1 MTDLT
6 DRFAICL
13 HAALAWEG
21 GWDDDPYD
29 PGGATNQG
37 VTIGEFAAW
46 HHQKLDE
53 KSATALKEALRR
65 IDDETRDSIYRVNY
79 WQACRCADLPPGVDL
94 CVFDQAVNQGVSKA
108 IRTLQHAVG
117 ETADGH
123 LGVKTFAAVH
133 ASNPIVIIQKMM
145 AERRRYYRSLKT
157 FWRFGKGWLNRCDSV
172 EKQCLDT
179 VHGGGNAMGLALG
192 LASIA
197 NDAAPAPRATA
208 KAVPDVPVSTPA
220 QSTTVWASG
229 AGIIGSIVAL
239 VQSVNALM
247 GALVQSG
254 QSAGSLHV
262 AAGSAP
268 LEFAVVCLVLV
279 STAAFAYIARE
290 RIRKMVQG

>member
-13 HAALAWEG
+13 HATLAWEG
-21 GWDDDPYD
+21 GFDDDVHD
-29 PGGATNQG
+29 PGGATCQG

-53 KSATALKEALRR
+53 NSAPALKAALRQ

-79 WQACRCADLPPGVDL
+79 WQACRCSELPPGVDL

-108 IRTLQHAVG
+108 VRTLQQVVG

-133 ASNPIVIIQKMM
+133 AMSPLTIIQKMM
-145 AERRRYYRSLKT
+145 EERRRYYRSLKT
-157 FWRFGKGWLNRCDSV
+157 FWRFGRGWLNRCNDI
-172 EKQCLDT
+172 EKQCIAT
-179 VHGGGNAMGLALG
+179 VHGGGNAMGMALG

-197 NDAAPAPRATA
+197 NDAATAPRATP
-208 KAVPDVPVSTPA
+208 KAAPEAPAITPA
-220 QSTTVWASG
+220 QSSTVWASG
-229 AGIIGSIVAL
+229 AGVIGSIVAL

-254 QSAGSLHV
+254 QSAGSLHI

-279 STAAFAYIARE
+279 SVASFAYIARE